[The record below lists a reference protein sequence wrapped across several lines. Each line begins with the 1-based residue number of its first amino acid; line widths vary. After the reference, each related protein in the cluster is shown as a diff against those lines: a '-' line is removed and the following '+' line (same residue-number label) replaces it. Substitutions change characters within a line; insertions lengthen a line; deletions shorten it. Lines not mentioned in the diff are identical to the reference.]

1 MMASS
6 RISKPWAKLDFD
18 FFEDEQAML
27 LEKRRVRDWC
37 SWVKLIAIWADFEDA
52 RINMNDEGTV
62 LKMTAKLRM
71 GEKALRSLFDRLAD
85 VGLIEPEF
93 WRDLGIVTSERA
105 AIDAGKRQRQRNGG
119 AAGGSASR
127 K

>member
-1 MMASS
+1 MASS

-27 LEKRRVRDWC
+27 LEKRSVRDWC

-105 AIDAGKRQRQRNGG
+105 AIDAGKRQRNGG

>member
-27 LEKRRVRDWC
+27 LEKRSVRDWC

-105 AIDAGKRQRQRNGG
+105 AIDAGKRQRQRSGG

>member
-1 MMASS
+1 M
-6 RISKPWAKLDFD
+6 
-18 FFEDEQAML
+18 
-27 LEKRRVRDWC
+27 
-37 SWVKLIAIWADFEDA
+37 KLIAIWADFEDA
-52 RINMNDEGTV
+52 RIDMNDEGTV
-62 LKMTAKLRM
+62 LKMATKLKM

>member
-1 MMASS
+1 MASS

-93 WRDLGIVTSERA
+93 WRDLGSVTSERA

>member
-1 MMASS
+1 MASS

-18 FFEDEQAML
+18 FFEDEQVML
-27 LEKRRVRDWC
+27 LEKRSVRDWC

-105 AIDAGKRQRQRNGG
+105 AIDAGKRQRQRSGG